1 MRRAGRLPVAFAM
14 AVVVHAGLLI
24 YGFAPK
30 LDGLTDVPGET
41 AGPVAADAS
50 ITSPSE
56 TAAVAADQ
64 DKVLEADA
72 ALDIDWP
79 APEEAQPEQPAPSS
93 EKPKPKSAAPK
104 PEPEPRQAAKPV
116 AEKPK
121 PKPIEAD
128 GGSTATV
135 ISADASYANRVR
147 QHLARYAGALPP
159 GASGEARVQFVVQP
173 DGRVSNVLLVMK
185 SGNAGL
191 DSVAMSL
198 PTLAQ
203 PLPLPGPLPQ
213 RLEVP
218 VQAIAAAP

>member
-1 MRRAGRLPVAFAM
+1 MRRGQKLPIALGIALFL
-14 AVVVHAGLLI
+14 HALALL
-24 YGFAPK
+24 YGFAPR
-30 LDGLTDVPGET
+30 LDGLVSVADGAAPTVAGEP
-41 AGPVAADAS
+41 ASSAADA
-50 ITSPSE
+50 
-56 TAAVAADQ
+56 AADDDIAQ
-64 DKVLEADA
+64 GAGA

-79 APEEAQPEQPAPSS
+79 APG
-93 EKPKPKSAAPK
+93 AAPPETPAAVTPREPARAAVK
-104 PEPEPRQAAKPV
+104 PSQAARPATEPV
-116 AEKPK
+116 EQQAT
-121 PKPIEAD
+121 
-128 GGSTATV
+128 STVTGNGEQAGATV

-173 DGRVSNVLLVMK
+173 DGRVSNVLLVMR

-191 DSVAMSL
+191 DSVALSL

-218 VQAIAAAP
+218 VQAIATAP

>member
-1 MRRAGRLPVAFAM
+1 MSMRRAHRLAIA
-14 AVVVHAGLLI
+14 AGIALAVHAALLLH
-24 YGFAPK
+24 GFAPK
-30 LDGLTDVPGET
+30 LDGLIETPGEAAGT
-41 AGPVAADAS
+41 AVADAAS
-50 ITSPSE
+50 GTQ
-56 TAAVAADQ
+56 AAIVDPDQ
-64 DKVLEADA
+64 TPQADA
-72 ALDIDWP
+72 ALEIDWP
-79 APEEAQPEQPAPSS
+79 PPEEAQLEPPAPDS
-93 EKPKPKSAAPK
+93 EKPRPKPAAPK
-104 PEPEPRQAAKPV
+104 PEPQPRPTARPLE
-116 AEKPK
+116 EKSRPS
-121 PKPIEAD
+121 PIETGD
-128 GGSTATV
+128 GGNGPV

-191 DSVAMSL
+191 DSVALSL

>member
-1 MRRAGRLPVAFAM
+1 MRRTQKLTMALGIALALH
-14 AVVVHAGLLI
+14 AVVLL
-24 YGFAPK
+24 YVFAPQ
-30 LDGLTDVPGET
+30 LDGLTAVPGET
-41 AGPVAADAS
+41 SLYAVPTPDTAGDIAVDIPNAS
-50 ITSPSE
+50 K
-56 TAAVAADQ
+56 A
-64 DKVLEADA
+64 LEADA

-79 APEEAQPEQPAPSS
+79 VPEEKAVIEEPPATID
-93 EKPKPKSAAPK
+93 KPKPRPVPAKS
-104 PEPEPRQAAKPV
+104 EPEPRPAAKLP
-116 AEKPK
+116 ETKPQARSVEAGRNDSA
-121 PKPIEAD
+121 PI
-128 GGSTATV
+128 

-173 DGRVSNVLLVMK
+173 DGRVSNVLLVMR

-191 DSVAMSL
+191 DSVALSL

-218 VQAIAAAP
+218 VQAIAATP

>member
-1 MRRAGRLPVAFAM
+1 MRRAGRLPIAFAM

-24 YGFAPK
+24 YGFVPK
-30 LDGLTDVPGET
+30 LDGLTDVPDET
-41 AGPVAADAS
+41 AGPVAADATIAS
-50 ITSPSE
+50 ASE
-56 TAAVAADQ
+56 VAAVAGQ
-64 DKVLEADA
+64 DDAVEADA

-79 APEEAQPEQPAPSS
+79 TPDDKQPEESIPSS
-93 EKPKPKSAAPK
+93 EKPKPKPLAPK
-104 PEPEPRQAAKPV
+104 PEPEPRQASKPE

-191 DSVAMSL
+191 DSVALSL